1 MRLTLDMEQFIV
13 FFTQHWVLSLL
24 LVVVILAIFIYEGWA
39 KVAGPGQISAGQAV
53 QVINHENGVIIDLRD
68 SATFKQGHIINAVNL
83 PASDLAQQ
91 TKVLE
96 KYHQKPV
103 ILISAPSQRL
113 ALVFKFLQQHNFTKV
128 NVLRGGMRAW
138 QEANLPVEK

>member
-1 MRLTLDMEQFIV
+1 MDQYIA
-13 FFTQHWVLSLL
+13 FFTQHWELSLL
-24 LVVVILAIFIYEGWA
+24 LVVVILAIFIYESWA

-53 QVINHENGVIIDLRD
+53 QLINHENGVVIDLRD
-68 SATFKQGHIINAVNL
+68 CITFKQGHIINAVNI
-83 PASDLAQQ
+83 PINDLEQQ

-103 ILISAPSQRL
+103 ILISAAGQRL
-113 ALVFKFLQQHNFTKV
+113 APVFKFLQQHNFATV
-128 NVLRGGMRAW
+128 HVLRGGMRAW

>member
-1 MRLTLDMEQFIV
+1 MLDMNQFIV

-24 LVVVILAIFIYEGWA
+24 LVAAILAIFIYEGWSN
-39 KVAGPGQISAGQAV
+39 VAGPKQISAENAV
-53 QVINHENGVIIDLRD
+53 QLINHENGVIIDLRD
-68 SATFKQGHIINAVNL
+68 KEAFKQGHIINAANI
-83 PASDLAQQ
+83 PANDLAQQ

-103 ILISAPSQRL
+103 ILIFAAGQRL
-113 ALVFKFLQQHNFTKV
+113 SQVFKFLQQHNFTKIH
-128 NVLRGGMRAW
+128 VLRGGMRAW